1 MFWGWLSIID
11 RRNVLLRLD
20 IDRIFSL
27 VFLTMRFFNK
37 PGFEG
42 LMPERDYKDKNTE
55 GREGKGW
62 ERVVVEVVVG
72 SRETAMAVLFV
83 QLD

>member
-1 MFWGWLSIID
+1 
-11 RRNVLLRLD
+11 
-20 IDRIFSL
+20 
-27 VFLTMRFFNK
+27 MRFFNK

-55 GREGKGW
+55 EREGKGW
-62 ERVVVEVVVG
+62 ERVVVEVVDVG

>member
-1 MFWGWLSIID
+1 
-11 RRNVLLRLD
+11 
-20 IDRIFSL
+20 
-27 VFLTMRFFNK
+27 MRFFNK